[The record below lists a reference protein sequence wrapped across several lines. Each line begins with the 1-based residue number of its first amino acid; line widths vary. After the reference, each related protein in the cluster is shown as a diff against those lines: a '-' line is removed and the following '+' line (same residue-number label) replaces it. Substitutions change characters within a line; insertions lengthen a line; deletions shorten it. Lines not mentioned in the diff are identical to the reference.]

1 MIKPMVRDVFER
13 KNLALVQTML
23 ILLGAPFFLI
33 IDSPWLSPYFSH
45 GQELANL
52 TMVFFYVWFLLLAPR
67 KLYWL
72 LLLMTIC
79 SFFAE
84 IIGSQ
89 ILGLYQYRLKNI
101 PMYIP
106 LGHALIY
113 ATMYYLGK
121 APWIWQNHK
130 AIERC
135 LAKFAFV
142 TAFMSL
148 FILNDV
154 AGFLC
159 YLLFLCILH
168 YHKKPLF
175 YLFMFAMVYYIELL
189 GTVFSTWSWY
199 CVIGNHPHFPP
210 IAYTP
215 SGMAGIYI
223 LIDLISNSVYFYAL
237 KIIRYFR
244 RLGLT
249 SSIDFYLDKT
259 LNDNF
264 MEGRILVKKT
274 EVAG

>member
-1 MIKPMVRDVFER
+1 MDISIKNSAVFFER
-13 KNLALVQTML
+13 KNLVLLQTFI
-23 ILLGAPFFLI
+23 ILLGAPLFLI
-33 IDSPWLSPYFSH
+33 IDSPWLSPYFSS
-45 GQELANL
+45 GQDLANF
-52 TMVFFYVWFLLLAPR
+52 MMIFFYLWFLLIAPR

-89 ILGLYQYRLKNI
+89 ILGLYQYRLHNI

-106 LGHALIY
+106 LGHALMY
-113 ATMYYLGK
+113 ATMYYFGRN
-121 APWIWQNHK
+121 PWVWQYHK
-130 AIERC
+130 AIEKC
-135 LAKFAFV
+135 LGKFAFV

-159 YLLFLCILH
+159 YILFLRILH
-168 YHKKPLF
+168 HHKKPLF
-175 YLFMFAMVYYIELL
+175 YLSMFALVYYIELL

-223 LIDLISNSVYFYAL
+223 LIDLISNSLYFYAL
-237 KIIRYFR
+237 KTVHYFR
-244 RLGLT
+244 RLGLN
-249 SSIDFYLDKT
+249 SSIVICVEKQYA
-259 LNDNF
+259 N
-264 MEGRILVKKT
+264 GV
-274 EVAG
+274 